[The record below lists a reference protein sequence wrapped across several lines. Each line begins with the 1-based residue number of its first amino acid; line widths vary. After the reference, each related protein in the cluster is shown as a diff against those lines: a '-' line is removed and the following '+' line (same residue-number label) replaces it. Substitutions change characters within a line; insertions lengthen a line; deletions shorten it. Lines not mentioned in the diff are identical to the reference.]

1 MSTVTVVSLVNR
13 AQTILQDTVDPGV
26 RWPVLELQDWLND
39 SYREI
44 VNARPDA
51 NSQSGDFT
59 CAAGTRQVLT
69 TQFASAL
76 RLIDVVRNV
85 AATSAKKAIR
95 QLDRSILDDQR
106 RAWHAETGSVDIE
119 YFMFDPRIPREF
131 LVYPPATTLA
141 TLEVVYSLVPE
152 SHTLTQA
159 ELTTTPSDET
169 IKLVDSHA
177 NIMLDYILYR
187 AYSKDAEYAA
197 NAQRALAHFQAMQNA
212 LGVKTASDVAHNPLD
227 VGDKS
232 TMR

>member
-59 CAAGTRQVLT
+59 CAIGTRQVLT

-76 RLIDVVRNV
+76 RLIDVVRNT
-85 AATSAKKAIR
+85 ATTSAKKAIR
-95 QLDRSILDDQR
+95 QLDRSVLDDQR
-106 RAWHAETGSVDIE
+106 RGWHAETGKVDIE
-119 YFMFDPRIPREF
+119 YFMFDPRLPREF
-131 LVYPPATTLA
+131 LVYPPAA
-141 TLEVVYSLVPE
+141 TGAEIEVVYSLVPE
-152 SHTLTQA
+152 GHTLTEAQ
-159 ELTTTPSDET
+159 LTSSPSTET
-169 IKLVDSHA
+169 IKLVDSYA
-177 NIMLDYILYR
+177 NIMLDYMLYR

-197 NAQRALAHFQAMQNA
+197 NAARAQSHFQAMQNA
-212 LGVKTASDVAHNPLD
+212 LGIKTTSDTATNPQD
-227 VGDKS
+227 IGDK
-232 TMR
+232 TIR